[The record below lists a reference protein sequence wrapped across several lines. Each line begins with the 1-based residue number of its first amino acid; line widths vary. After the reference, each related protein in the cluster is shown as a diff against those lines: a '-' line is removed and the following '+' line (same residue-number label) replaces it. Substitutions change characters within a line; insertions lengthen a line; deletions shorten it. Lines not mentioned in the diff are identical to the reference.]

1 MIIKVHEH
9 KVKEATTLVSYVIT
23 AAFGKFK
30 DSDGREGNLYDAS
43 TIVTSREFGTPKELV
58 DYIFRKLKM
67 NPRNCTVSE
76 KDSSGEYCL
85 EIVYRTKVTAQSY
98 IVYIQGYEKREM
110 SNEKVAFEFA
120 PVLKEG

>member
-9 KVKEATTLVSYVIT
+9 KVKEAAALVSYVIV
-23 AAFGKFK
+23 AASGKYK
-30 DSDGREGNLYDAS
+30 DSDGREGTLYDAS

-85 EIVYRTKVTAQSY
+85 EIVYRTKVTEQSY

-110 SNEKVAFEFA
+110 PKADVSAAFS
-120 PVLKEG
+120 PVIKEG

>member
-9 KVKEATTLVSYVIT
+9 KVKEAATLVSYVIV
-23 AAFGKFK
+23 AAFGKYK
-30 DSDGREGNLYDAS
+30 DSDGREGTLYDAS
-43 TIVTSREFGTPKELV
+43 TIVTTREFNTPEELV
-58 DYIFRKLKM
+58 NFIFRKLKM
-67 NPRNCTVSE
+67 NPKNCALSE
-76 KDSSGEYCL
+76 KESSGEYCL

>member
-9 KVKEATTLVSYVIT
+9 KVKESVALTSYVIV
-23 AAFGKFK
+23 AASGKYT
-30 DSDGREGNLYDAS
+30 SVAGREGTLYDAS
-43 TIVTSREFGTPKELV
+43 TIVTTREFSTPEELV
-58 DYIFRKLKM
+58 DYIFRKLKI

-85 EIVYRTKVTAQSY
+85 EIVYHTNVTAQSY

-110 SNEKVAFEFA
+110 PKADVSAAFS
-120 PVLKEG
+120 PVIKEG

>member
-9 KVKEATTLVSYVIT
+9 KVTEAAALVSYIIV
-23 AAFGKFK
+23 AASGKYR
-30 DSDGREGNLYDAS
+30 DSDGREGTLYDAS
-43 TIVTSREFGTPKELV
+43 TLVTTREFDTPKELV

-76 KDSSGEYCL
+76 KDSTGEYCL
-85 EIVYRTKVTAQSY
+85 EIVYRTKVTEQSY

-110 SNEKVAFEFA
+110 SSNKVAFEFA

>member
-1 MIIKVHEH
+1 MIIKVREGRM
-9 KVKEATTLVSYVIT
+9 KESVALTSYVIV
-23 AAFGKFK
+23 AASGKYK
-30 DSDGREGNLYDAS
+30 DSDGREGTLYDAS
-43 TIVTSREFGTPKELV
+43 TLVTTREFSTPEELV
-58 DYIFRKLKM
+58 NYIFRKLKM

-85 EIVYRTKVTAQSY
+85 EIVYRTKVTEQSY

-110 SNEKVAFEFA
+110 SSDKVAFEFA